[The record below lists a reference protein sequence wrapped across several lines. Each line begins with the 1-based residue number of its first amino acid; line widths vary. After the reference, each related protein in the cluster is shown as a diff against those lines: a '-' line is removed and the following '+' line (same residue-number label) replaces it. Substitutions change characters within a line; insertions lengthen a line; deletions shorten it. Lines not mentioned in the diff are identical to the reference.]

1 MVPKHCDNHFTMY
14 EVKVSCC
21 TPYTVLYGN
30 CILIKLEEKYIYG
43 ELSLIDYTENQD
55 ENSVLKLNS
64 IGDKM

>member
-21 TPYTVLYGN
+21 TPYTVLYVN
-30 CILIKLEEKYIYG
+30 CILITG
-43 ELSLIDYTENQD
+43 GNRELSLIDCTENQN